1 MNNFKQISFNQNNLS
16 NNLNLKISNS
26 SNSNFIMKEDNSNFS
41 NLNTYYILIKPDK
54 TVQYTYTQDFNI
66 YLVDYNNNDIK
77 NRQLIGKITAYQLNN
92 NNFVSFIFS
101 PIANGINLNAIQF
114 EQNGNDIL
122 NNVSVSISIIYNQ
135 VLSNERWEHIGVQG
149 MPNNLIMVNNEL
161 FSLGK
166 SGVLEIGNEIK
177 NNITKFAII
186 DHGNNNIL
194 VDILYKEV

>member
-1 MNNFKQISFNQNNLS
+1 MNNFKQISFNQNHLGG
-16 NNLNLKISNS
+16 NLKISNP
-26 SNSNFIMKEDNSNFS
+26 SNSNFIMQENNSNFS
-41 NLNTYYILIKPDK
+41 NLVTYYILIKPDK
-54 TVQYTYTQDFNI
+54 TVQYTQDFNI

-77 NRQLIGKITAYQLNN
+77 NRQLIGKVTAYQLNN

-101 PIANGINLNAIQF
+101 PIANLNAIHF
-114 EQNGNDIL
+114 EQNENDIL
-122 NNVSVSISIIYNQ
+122 KNVSIATINNQ

-149 MPNNLIMVNNEL
+149 IPNNLIMVNNEL

-166 SGVLEIGNEIK
+166 SGVLEIGDEIK

>member
-16 NNLNLKISNS
+16 DNLKIFNPNS
-26 SNSNFIMKEDNSNFS
+26 SNFIMKKDNSNFS

-54 TVQYTYTQDFNI
+54 TVQYTQDFNI

-77 NRQLIGKITAYQLNN
+77 NRQLIGKVTAYQLNN

-114 EQNGNDIL
+114 EKNENNIL
-122 NNVSVSISIIYNQ
+122 NNVSIAIIYNQ

-166 SGVLEIGNEIK
+166 SGVLEIGDEIK

>member
-1 MNNFKQISFNQNNLS
+1 MNNFKQISFNQNHLS
-16 NNLNLKISNS
+16 DNLKISNFPN
-26 SNSNFIMKEDNSNFS
+26 NSPNFVMKEDNSNFS

-54 TVQYTYTQDFNI
+54 TAQYTQDFNI
-66 YLVDYNNNDIK
+66 YLVDYNKNDIK
-77 NRQLIGKITAYQLNN
+77 NRQLIGKVTAYQLNN

-101 PIANGINLNAIQF
+101 PIANLNAIYF
-114 EQNGNDIL
+114 EKNEKNIL
-122 NNVSVSISIIYNQ
+122 DNVSIATINNQ
-135 VLSNERWEHIGVQG
+135 VPSSERWEHIGVQG

-166 SGVLEIGNEIK
+166 SGVLEIGDEIK

>member
-1 MNNFKQISFNQNNLS
+1 MNNFKQISFNQNNL
-16 NNLNLKISNS
+16 NDNLELSNS
-26 SNSNFIMKEDNSNFS
+26 SNFPNFVMKKDGSNFS

-54 TVQYTYTQDFNI
+54 TVHYNQDFNI

-77 NRQLIGKITAYQLNN
+77 NRQFIGKVTAYQLNN

-101 PIANGINLNAIQF
+101 PIANLNAIHF
-114 EQNGNDIL
+114 EQNENDIL
-122 NNVSVSISIIYNQ
+122 KNVSIATIYNQ

-166 SGVLEIGNEIK
+166 SGVLEIGDEIK

>member
-1 MNNFKQISFNQNNLS
+1 MNNFKQISFNQNHLS
-16 NNLNLKISNS
+16 DNLNLKIPNS
-26 SNSNFIMKEDNSNFS
+26 SNFIMKKDESNFS
-41 NLNTYYILIKPDK
+41 NLVTYYILIKPDK
-54 TVQYTYTQDFNI
+54 TVPYTQDFNI
-66 YLVDYNNNDIK
+66 YLVDYNKNDIK
-77 NRQLIGKITAYQLNN
+77 NRQLIGKVTAYQLNN

-101 PIANGINLNAIQF
+101 PIASGINLNAIQF
-114 EQNGNDIL
+114 EKNENNIL
-122 NNVSVSISIIYNQ
+122 DNVSIAIISTQ
-135 VLSNERWEHIGVQG
+135 VPSSERWEHIGVQG

-166 SGVLEIGNEIK
+166 SGVLEIGDEIK

>member
-1 MNNFKQISFNQNNLS
+1 MNNFKQISFNQNHLS
-16 NNLNLKISNS
+16 DNLNLKISNFP
-26 SNSNFIMKEDNSNFS
+26 NSNFVMKEDQSNFS
-41 NLNTYYILIKPDK
+41 NLVTYYILIKPNK

-77 NRQLIGKITAYQLNN
+77 NRQLIGKVTAYQLNN

-101 PIANGINLNAIQF
+101 PITNQINLNAIQF
-114 EQNGNDIL
+114 EKNENSII
-122 NNVSVSISIIYNQ
+122 NNVSISTINTK
-135 VLSNERWEHIGVQG
+135 VVPSNERWEHIGVQG

-166 SGVLEIGNEIK
+166 SGVLEIGDEIK

>member
-1 MNNFKQISFNQNNLS
+1 MNNFKQISFNQNHLS
-16 NNLNLKISNS
+16 DNLKISNNFP
-26 SNSNFIMKEDNSNFS
+26 NSNFIMKEDKSNFS
-41 NLNTYYILIKPDK
+41 NLFTYYILIKPNK

-77 NRQLIGKITAYQLNN
+77 NRQLIGKVTAYQLNN

-101 PIANGINLNAIQF
+101 PITNKINLNAIQF
-114 EQNGNDIL
+114 EKNE
-122 NNVSVSISIIYNQ
+122 NNITDNISISIINTK
-135 VLSNERWEHIGVQG
+135 VVPSNERWEHIGVQG

-166 SGVLEIGNEIK
+166 SGVLEIGDEIK
-177 NNITKFAII
+177 NSITKFAII

>member
-1 MNNFKQISFNQNNLS
+1 MNNFKQISFNQNHLSDNLKI
-16 NNLNLKISNS
+16 KISNS
-26 SNSNFIMKEDNSNFS
+26 SSNFFIMKEDDSNFS

-54 TVQYTYTQDFNI
+54 TVQYTQDFNI

-77 NRQLIGKITAYQLNN
+77 NRQLIGKVTAYQLNN

-114 EQNGNDIL
+114 EKKEENIP
-122 NNVSVSISIIYNQ
+122 NNVSISIINTQ
-135 VLSNERWEHIGVQG
+135 VPNNERWEHIGVQG

-166 SGVLEIGNEIK
+166 SGVLEIGDEIK

>member
-1 MNNFKQISFNQNNLS
+1 MNNFKQISFNQNHLNDNLE
-16 NNLNLKISNS
+16 LFKIP
-26 SNSNFIMKEDNSNFS
+26 NSNFVTKKDNSNFS
-41 NLNTYYILIKPDK
+41 NTVLYYMLIKPNK
-54 TVQYTYTQDFNI
+54 AVQYTQDFNI

-77 NRQLIGKITAYQLNN
+77 NRQFIGKVTAYQLNN

-101 PIANGINLNAIQF
+101 PIANLNAIQF
-114 EQNGNDIL
+114 EQNGKDIL
-122 NNVSVSISIIYNQ
+122 DNVSIAIINNQ
-135 VLSNERWEHIGVQG
+135 VPSNERWEHIGVQG

-166 SGVLEIGNEIK
+166 SGVLEIGDEIK
-177 NNITKFAII
+177 NSITKFAII

>member
-1 MNNFKQISFNQNNLS
+1 MNNFKQISFNQNHLRD
-16 NNLNLKISNS
+16 NLKIKISKSS
-26 SNSNFIMKEDNSNFS
+26 SNFFVMKEDESNFS

-54 TVQYTYTQDFNI
+54 TVQYTQDFNI

-77 NRQLIGKITAYQLNN
+77 NRQLIGKVTAYQLNN

-114 EQNGNDIL
+114 EKNEENEENIL
-122 NNVSVSISIIYNQ
+122 NNVSIATINNQ
-135 VLSNERWEHIGVQG
+135 VPSGERWEHIGVQG

-166 SGVLEIGNEIK
+166 SGVLEIGDEIK

-194 VDILYKEV
+194 VDILY

>member
-1 MNNFKQISFNQNNLS
+1 MNNFKQISFNQNHLS
-16 NNLNLKISNS
+16 DNLKISNNFP
-26 SNSNFIMKEDNSNFS
+26 NSNFIMKEDKSNFS
-41 NLNTYYILIKPDK
+41 NLFTYYILIKPNK

-77 NRQLIGKITAYQLNN
+77 NRQLIGKVTAYQLNN

-114 EQNGNDIL
+114 EKNE
-122 NNVSVSISIIYNQ
+122 NNITDNISISIINTK
-135 VLSNERWEHIGVQG
+135 VVPSNERWEHIGVQG

-166 SGVLEIGNEIK
+166 SGVLEIGDEIK

>member
-1 MNNFKQISFNQNNLS
+1 MNDFKQIAFSE
-16 NNLNLKISNS
+16 NNLNDNLKIKISNS
-26 SNSNFIMKEDNSNFS
+26 SNFDFIMKKDTSNFS
-41 NLNTYYILIKPDK
+41 NAVLYYMLIKPDK
-54 TVQYTYTQDFNI
+54 TVHYTQDFNI

-77 NRQLIGKITAYQLNN
+77 NRQLIGRVTAYQLNN

-114 EQNGNDIL
+114 EKNEKNIL
-122 NNVSVSISIIYNQ
+122 NNVSIATINNQ
-135 VLSNERWEHIGVQG
+135 VPSNERWEHIGVQG

-166 SGVLEIGNEIK
+166 SGVLEIGDEIK
-177 NNITKFAII
+177 NNITRFAII

-194 VDILYKEV
+194 VDILY

>member
-1 MNNFKQISFNQNNLS
+1 MNNFKQISFNQNHLS
-16 NNLNLKISNS
+16 DNLKILNP

-41 NLNTYYILIKPDK
+41 NLVTYYILIKPNK
-54 TVQYTYTQDFNI
+54 TGQYTQDFNI

-77 NRQLIGKITAYQLNN
+77 NRQLIGKVTAYQLNN

-101 PIANGINLNAIQF
+101 PITNQINLNAIQF
-114 EQNGNDIL
+114 EKNENSII
-122 NNVSVSISIIYNQ
+122 NNVSISTINTK
-135 VLSNERWEHIGVQG
+135 VVPSNERWEHIGVQG

-166 SGVLEIGNEIK
+166 SGVLEIGDEIK

>member
-1 MNNFKQISFNQNNLS
+1 MNNFKQISFNQNHLS
-16 NNLNLKISNS
+16 DNLKISNNFP
-26 SNSNFIMKEDNSNFS
+26 NSNFIMKEDKSNFS

-54 TVQYTYTQDFNI
+54 TVQYTQDFNI

-77 NRQLIGKITAYQLNN
+77 NRQLIGKVTAYQLNN

-101 PIANGINLNAIQF
+101 PIANLNAIQF
-114 EQNGNDIL
+114 EKNENDIL
-122 NNVSVSISIIYNQ
+122 KNVSIATINNQ
-135 VLSNERWEHIGVQG
+135 VPSNERWEYIGVQG

-166 SGVLEIGNEIK
+166 SGVLEIGDEIK